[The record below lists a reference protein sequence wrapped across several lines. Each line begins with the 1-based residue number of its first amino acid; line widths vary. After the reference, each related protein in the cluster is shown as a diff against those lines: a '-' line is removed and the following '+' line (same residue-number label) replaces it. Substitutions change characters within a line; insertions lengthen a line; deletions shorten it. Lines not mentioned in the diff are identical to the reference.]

1 MITIKVTKNNLEN
14 LEKTYLNYIV
24 ERNIGYILFVA
35 KTDKNIITAYDNKKG
50 NNFKVTIQGEN
61 ALELAEKRSNSP
73 ATLPRKTKDYTGPVV
88 YLDIDEQI
96 GSDEVGTG
104 DFFGPIVVCA
114 CYSNHDTMKV
124 IEDYKITDSKKMSDQ
139 KILQII
145 PSILK
150 KVHFSCKI
158 FSDEKYNNAIKQ
170 GYNMNQ
176 IKAMAHNYVLDK
188 LHRRC
193 PYVKNIYV
201 DQFTPENK
209 YYEYLSGLSPEN
221 VQKNIVFREKGE
233 LCFPSVA
240 LASNI
245 ARYTFLQ
252 YMSELGEKYGVKIPL
267 GASKEVNE
275 FAKKFI
281 NKFGIDEFNKIVKQ
295 NFKNYAEV
303 TNDSISLV

>member
-1 MITIKVTKNNLEN
+1 MITIKVTKNNLES
-14 LEKTYLNYIV
+14 LEKTYFNYIV

-61 ALELAEKRSNSP
+61 TLELAEKWSNSP
-73 ATLPRKTKDYTGPVV
+73 ATLPKKTKEYAVPIV
-88 YLDIDEQI
+88 YLDVDEQI

-114 CYSNHDTMKV
+114 CYANHDTMKV

-139 KILQII
+139 KILQVV

-150 KVHFSCKI
+150 KVHFTCKI
-158 FSDEKYNNAIKQ
+158 FSDEKYNMAIKR

-176 IKAMAHNYVLDK
+176 IKALAHNYVLDK
-188 LHRRC
+188 LHKRC

-201 DQFTPENK
+201 DQFTPETK
-209 YYEYLSGLSPEN
+209 YYEYLSSLSPEN

-252 YMSELGEKYGVKIPL
+252 CMDELSKKYGVKIPL
-267 GASKEVNE
+267 GAGKEVNE
-275 FAKKFI
+275 FAKKFVK
-281 NKFGIDEFNKIVKQ
+281 KFGAEEFNKIVKQ
-295 NFKNYAEV
+295 NFKNYSEV
-303 TNDSISLV
+303 LNDSTPLV